1 VADLKERVSARLA
14 EMAPY
19 LERSGARVELV
30 GVEDAIAQ
38 VRVELTRPGPSRLV
52 VSLQVKSGIER
63 MLKNAVPDLRG
74 VEAVNLPPH
83 TLIGW
88 DQSAFTPVDLPSAE
102 PPAAAEG
109 AARS

>member
-1 VADLKERVSARLA
+1 MADLKERVSAKLA

-19 LERSGARVELV
+19 LERSGARVELL
-30 GVEDAIAQ
+30 GIEDAIAQ

-63 MLKNAVPDLRG
+63 MLKNSLSDLRG

-83 TLIGW
+83 TLVGW
-88 DQSAFTPVDLPSAE
+88 DQPAFTPADLPAE
-102 PPAAAEG
+102 RLAAAEG
-109 AARS
+109 TART

>member
-1 VADLKERVSARLA
+1 MADLKERVSAKLA

-19 LERSGARVELV
+19 LERSGARVEMI

-63 MLKNAVPDLRG
+63 MLKNELPDLRG
-74 VEAVNLPPH
+74 VEALNLPPH
-83 TLIGW
+83 TLVGW
-88 DQSAFTPVDLPSAE
+88 DQPAFTPVEIPGE
-102 PPAAAEG
+102 PPAAEG
-109 AARS
+109 TTGT

>member
-1 VADLKERVSARLA
+1 VADLKEGVAAKLA

-19 LERSGARVELV
+19 LERTGARVELV

-38 VRVELTRPGPSRLV
+38 VRVFLTRPGPSRLV

-63 MLKNAVPDLRG
+63 LLKGALPELRA
-74 VEAVNLPPH
+74 VEALNLPPH

-88 DQSAFTPVDLPSAE
+88 DQPAFVDSAIRIE
-102 PPAAAEG
+102 PPSG
-109 AARS
+109 ATRS

>member
-1 VADLKERVSARLA
+1 MADLKERVGAKLA

-19 LERSGARVELV
+19 LERSGARVELL
-30 GVEDAIAQ
+30 GVEDSIAQ

-63 MLKNAVPDLRG
+63 LLKGALPDLRG
-74 VEAVNLPPH
+74 VEALNLPPH

-88 DQSAFTPVDLPSAE
+88 DQPALASVDVPAPE
-102 PPAAAEG
+102 PPAAADG
-109 AARS
+109 AASS